1 LAITPQRFTV
11 GPLVEKVSVRLGL
24 RKKLVVGVF
33 IYLTLLA
40 VVGLLGLYAAQVS
53 LSGMHAAV
61 DHHVREVSLVGELS
75 ADVNLVESTLMLHAL
90 SRSVEEEGPYEQQ
103 VVELQHRVSNLVE
116 QLLQIQEQFGDEP
129 DIDRI
134 RSFQSVWNDF
144 LRVENEQFLPL
155 SRDQRDDEAFELA
168 QAGGSLGQSFAA
180 VRANV
185 AMLQSELPKESTEQL
200 EKNEEEFATN
210 RNILVVTLLAAG
222 LIGVILGLSQ
232 AERLAR
238 AIEALSQA
246 AGRVAQAN
254 FTEQVVVHTGDELE
268 HLAGSFNSMTVE
280 LRRIAEE
287 RRAMERMKDEF
298 ISMVSHEL
306 RTPMNGVIGMHSL
319 LLRGK
324 LGPREREYAEAAQRS
339 GEALLAIIDDILDL
353 SKIEAGHLELD
364 DGVLDVAAVVEDV
377 VVLLADQAHK
387 KNLEL
392 VCLVDPSV
400 PRNLCGDLN
409 RLRQILLNLV
419 GNAIKFTE
427 MGGAVVR
434 ATLIDAT
441 AEAVHVRIEVT
452 DTGIGIA
459 EDAHDKIFRPF
470 SRLEGAK
477 SRRSGGTGLGL
488 AISKRLA
495 ELMGGTLGFDSQPG
509 RGSTF
514 WATLRFRFDSA
525 PAAAVKHV
533 AHGDLNGTRVL
544 VVDDNPLH
552 RGVLLEQ
559 LAVAHIDAVG
569 CTDATTVLEQLRGQV
584 IAGEPYELVLL
595 DRNLGQINALALAR
609 EIASEPLLGT
619 PAVVLM
625 NRLGER
631 LAAEDIAA
639 ARVWSVLDKPVRL
652 ARLLDTI
659 HRAANRLPLQGGA
672 SAAGTQWMT
681 ETAGAPPPGAGAP
694 ERGRVLVVEDE
705 AVSRRVAA
713 HMLCAMGFD
722 VDVVSNGR
730 EALDVLDMHV
740 DATPYTAV
748 LMDCQ
753 MPEMDGFETTVAI
766 RRREQGGAP
775 IPIIAMT
782 ASAMRGDRE
791 HCIAVGMTD
800 YIAKP
805 LRYETLEAVI
815 AQYAPNAT
823 PLFRP
828 HAGLPRAATPGGAID
843 WQAVADLACDL
854 DRAGDGD
861 GGALASMI
869 AEFRAET
876 GKRLHMLRQ
885 ASQAADGVALRTLA
899 HSLRGSASTLG
910 ADEVRDLAA
919 QLEQVAAQQGA
930 PGVDA
935 IIQALAAAL
944 DRAWAALE
952 STHTPL
958 MAEAA
963 CRS

>member
-1 LAITPQRFTV
+1 MV
-11 GPLVEKVSVRLGL
+11 GPLVKNVSVRLGL

-33 IYLTLLA
+33 IYLALLA

-61 DHHVREVSLVGELS
+61 DHHVREVSMVGELA
-75 ADVNLVESTLMLHAL
+75 ADVNLVQSTLMLHAL

-103 VVELQHRVSNLVE
+103 VAELQHRVSNLVE
-116 QLLQIQEQFGDEP
+116 QLLQIQEQFGDQT
-129 DIDRI
+129 DIERI
-134 RSFQSVWNDF
+134 RSFQTVWNDF

-168 QAGGSLGQSFAA
+168 QAGGSLGKSFAA

-185 AMLQSELPKESTEQL
+185 AMLQSALPKESTEQL
-200 EKNEEEFATN
+200 ERNEQEFATN

-222 LIGVILGLSQ
+222 LLGVILGLSQ

-246 AGRVAQAN
+246 AGRVARGN
-254 FTEQVVVHTGDELE
+254 FTQQVVVKTGDELE
-268 HLAGSFNSMTVE
+268 HLAGSFNAMTSE
-280 LRRIAEE
+280 LRRISEE

-364 DGVLDVAAVVEDV
+364 EGTVDVAAVVEDV
-377 VVLLADQAHK
+377 AVLLADQAHN

-392 VCLVDPSV
+392 ACFVDPSV
-400 PRNLCGDLN
+400 PRNLSGDLN

-427 MGGAVVR
+427 VGGVVVR
-434 ATLIDAT
+434 ASLADAT
-441 AEAVHVRIEVT
+441 AEAARVRIEVT
-452 DTGIGIA
+452 DTGIGIRG
-459 EDAHDKIFRPF
+459 DAHDKLFRPF
-470 SRLEGAK
+470 SRLDGSQ

-514 WATLRFRFDSA
+514 WATLRFAFDSA
-525 PAAAVKHV
+525 PAVAMRHV
-533 AHGDLNGTRVL
+533 AHDDLHGTRVM

-552 RGVLLEQ
+552 QSVLLQQ
-559 LAVAHIDAVG
+559 LAAAHIDAVG
-569 CTDATTVLEQLRGQV
+569 CADATTVLDELRARAV
-584 IAGEPYELVLL
+584 AGEPYEVTLL
-595 DRNLGQINALALAR
+595 DRHLGEIDALALAR
-609 EIASEPLLGT
+609 AIAAEPLLAST
-619 PAVVLM
+619 AVVLLH
-625 NRLGER
+625 RLGDR
-631 LAAEDIAA
+631 IAAEELVA
-639 ARVWSVLDKPVRL
+639 ARVRSVLEKPVRL
-652 ARLLDTI
+652 ARLMETI
-659 HRAANRLPLQGGA
+659 HHAKNGLPVQDGATAAETPWMVEAAADPTVGA
-672 SAAGTQWMT
+672 C
-681 ETAGAPPPGAGAP
+681 AP

-722 VDVVSNGR
+722 VDVVGDGR
-730 EALDVLDMHV
+730 EALAVLDMHV
-740 DATPYTAV
+740 DAAPYTAL

-753 MPEMDGFETTVAI
+753 MPVMDGFETTAAI
-766 RRREQGGAP
+766 RRREKGGAA

-791 HCIAVGMTD
+791 RCIAVGMTD

-815 AQYAPNAT
+815 AQYASNAT
-823 PLFRP
+823 PLTRADASP
-828 HAGLPRAATPGGAID
+828 PRSATSTGPID
-843 WQAVADLACDL
+843 LQALADLACDL
-854 DRAGDGD
+854 DRVGDGG
-861 GGALASMI
+861 GGALASMV
-869 AEFRAET
+869 AEFHVEAGR
-876 GKRLHMLRQ
+876 RLHMLRQ
-885 ASQAADGVALRTLA
+885 AALAGDGVALRTLA
-899 HSLRGSASTLG
+899 HGLRGSASILG
-910 ADEVRDLAA
+910 AHEVREAA
-919 QLEQVAAQQGA
+919 ARLEQVAALQGA
-930 PGVDA
+930 PGVDVM
-935 IIQALAAAL
+935 IQELAAAL
-944 DRAWAALE
+944 DRAWATLE
-952 STHTPL
+952 SKHARL
-958 MAEAA
+958 AREAT